1 MQHRIVV
8 WTLIGV
14 ASIVCLVGSL
24 TIWVDR
30 QMLDNHAWNR
40 ASQQIVQNPE
50 VQTALSYYL
59 VNSLY
64 QNIDVAAALRQR
76 LPKGLEP
83 LAAPAAAALRQPA
96 VNAVELMLQRPRVQG
111 LFINASSIAHQKL
124 VNVLENKTGHGISTG
139 NGKVTLNLSQLIV
152 QLGQELGLSESAL
165 ARVPPDAGTITI
177 MTSKQL
183 STAQTAVNTIRVLSA
198 FVLIAVLVLYAV
210 AVYLA
215 RGGRRVALRGIGWIL
230 IAEGLLLLIVRRV
243 AGNYVT
249 NGLAPPEYRHMTH
262 TVWLISTSILGQLGG
277 ALVLYGLV
285 VVAGMLLAGDTRPA
299 RAVRR
304 FIAPVLNDHQGYA
317 WGALGFVWLL
327 AILWGGTH
335 ALRTWWGILLIG
347 GLLALGLEALRR
359 QTLVEFG
366 PVPEAPAPPGKAV
379 PTA

>member
-1 MQHRIVV
+1 MQHRVTV
-8 WTLIGV
+8 WSLIGV
-14 ASIVCLVGSL
+14 ASVICLVGSL
-24 TIWVDR
+24 TVWVDR

-40 ASQQIVQNPE
+40 ASQEIIQNPE

-111 LFINASSIAHQKL
+111 LFINASSLAHEKL

-139 NGKVTLNLSQLIV
+139 NGEVTLNLSQLIV
-152 QLGQELGLSESAL
+152 QLGTELGLSQGAL
-165 ARVPPDAGTITI
+165 SRIPPNAGTVTI

-183 STAQTAVNTIRVLSA
+183 STAQTAVNLIRVLSA
-198 FVLIAVLVLYAV
+198 FLLIAVVVLYAV

-215 RGGRRVALRGIGWIL
+215 RGGRRVALRSIGFIL
-230 IAEGLLLLIVRRV
+230 IAEGLIVLVIRRI

-262 TVWLISTSILGQLGG
+262 TVWLISTSILGQLGE
-277 ALVLYGLV
+277 ALILYGFVLV
-285 VVAGMLLAGDTRPA
+285 VGMLLAGDTRPA

-304 FIAPVLNDHQGYA
+304 WIAPVLNDHQGYA
-317 WGALGFVWLL
+317 WGAIGFIWVL

-347 GLLALGLEALRR
+347 ALLALGLEALRR
-359 QTLVEFG
+359 QTLAEFG
-366 PVPEAPAPPGKAV
+366 TAAEAPAEPGKAV